1 MDVED
6 FDKNWVAIF
15 NHLPD
20 KWKELSIEYKALS
33 VGKYIFTDPEV
44 LMKAMFCYL
53 MAGASFDTVAD
64 RLISQGFVKSVSGV
78 AVLKKFRR
86 CAPYFKA
93 LSAMMIQER
102 VARHTSNQTFPWVIR
117 AFDGTHITTPGD
129 KTKDIRLHMSLD
141 VLNGVMDYVEY
152 TDIHGGETLKRLPVK
167 NGELIL
173 ADGGYGNRG
182 GAASIIEQGADVIV
196 RINGK
201 GFPCKGID
209 DVEFDFVNKFN
220 DMPDGSFRGH
230 DVIFYDGKNKYNG
243 RLCAYKKTEE
253 EKKKSI
259 EKAEKTAKR
268 KGSDPLS
275 EYSKFTNGYVFV
287 FTSLSDEEM
296 NCKDVLDFYR
306 LRWQIEIYFKK
317 LKSQLKIGTPPSRS
331 QESLDAWVHG
341 KILATLLIEG
351 FAEDAKPFSPS

>member
-1 MDVED
+1 MDIEN
-6 FDKNWVAIF
+6 FDKNWAAIF

-20 KWKELSIEYKALS
+20 GWRELSIVHKALS
-33 VGKYIFTDPEV
+33 VGKYTFTDPDV

-53 MAGASFDTVAD
+53 IAGASFETVAD
-64 RLISQGFVKSVSGV
+64 RLMCQRLVKSVSGV

-86 CAPYFKA
+86 CAPYFKV

-117 AFDGTHITTPGD
+117 AFDGTHITTPGE

-152 TDIHGGETLKRLPVK
+152 TDIHGGETLKRLLAK
-167 NGELIL
+167 SGELIL
-173 ADGGYGNRG
+173 ADSGYGNRAG
-182 GAASIIEQGADVIV
+182 TASIMEQGADVIV

-201 GFPCKGID
+201 GFPCEDID
-209 DVEFDFVNKFN
+209 GGEFDFMSKFGN
-220 DMPDGSFRGH
+220 MVEKSTRSH
-230 DVIFYDGKNKYNG
+230 DVIFYDGKSKYRG
-243 RLCAYKKTEE
+243 RICAYKKTKD
-253 EKKKSI
+253 EKNKSI

-268 KGSDPLS
+268 KGSEPLS
-275 EYSKFTNGYVFV
+275 EYSKFANGYVFV

-296 NCKDVLDFYR
+296 DCKSVLDFYR